1 MKSDTVAVDSVGVE
15 VPISEQGSSELG
27 EEEETEPTECD
38 RLVCVIRPAFGTG
51 DCSGTVYNG
60 LQF

>member
-51 DCSGTVYNG
+51 VS
-60 LQF
+60 

>member
-1 MKSDTVAVDSVGVE
+1 MDSVGVE
-15 VPISEQGSSELG
+15 VPISEQASSELG

-38 RLVCVIRPAFGTG
+38 RLVCVIRPAYRSAYRTAYRTGT
-51 DCSGTVYNG
+51 DNG